1 MVTCDRHRENCRN
14 KALHDATVKPSALQY
29 GEMKKAQDMNAT
41 KVEKSQKDGLLLQHK
56 SIDLK

>member
-29 GEMKKAQDMNAT
+29 EEMKQAQDMNAT
-41 KVEKSQKDGLLLQHK
+41 KVEKSQKDGLC
-56 SIDLK
+56 